1 MRMLLSPRHLTGLQ
15 SMQPQD
21 IVTVEPVAVEPV
33 TEEPSVEITLI
44 QDENVSNPFDDIG
57 LAPGVRKSNV
67 VKCHL
72 ITIFSH
78 TQTFSP

>member
-1 MRMLLSPRHLTGLQ
+1 
-15 SMQPQD
+15 MQPQD
-21 IVTVEPVAVEPV
+21 IVAVEPV
-33 TEEPSVEITLI
+33 PEEPSVEITLI
-44 QDENVSNPFDDIG
+44 QDENDTVENPFDDIG
-57 LAPGVRKSNV
+57 LAPGVRKCIV